1 VDVAAE
7 DLTARARIRDAALRM
22 FADKGI
28 DATTVRDIAKAAG
41 VSAGLL
47 RHHFGAKDALRDAC
61 DTYAL
66 EQLIRIKE
74 QAIPGGQLANPGF
87 MLSAH
92 PTLMLLMRYLIRS
105 MVDGSAAAAG
115 LFDQMVAA
123 TEQWFAKYNP
133 DEFRDPRASAAV
145 LVAMQTGLLI
155 LHDHVSRALGAD
167 VLSGTGHVRM
177 GHAIVDFHANPLI
190 SPEIAEQAH
199 AAYDRLE
206 EQQGEK

>member
-1 VDVAAE
+1 MDVAVE
-7 DLTARARIRDAALRM
+7 DLTARARIRDVALRM
-22 FADKGI
+22 FADRGI

-47 RHHFGAKDALRDAC
+47 RHHFGSKDALRDTC
-61 DTYAL
+61 DAYAL

-74 QAIPGGQLANPGF
+74 QAVPGGQLANPAF
-87 MLSAH
+87 LTSAH

-115 LFDQMVAA
+115 LFNQMVDA

-133 DEFRDPRASAAV
+133 GEFRDPRASAAV
-145 LVAMQTGLLI
+145 MVAMQTGLLM
-155 LHDHVSRALGAD
+155 LHDHVSRVLGAD
-167 VLSGTGHVRM
+167 VLSGAGHVRM
-177 GHAIVDFHANPLI
+177 GRALVDFHAHPLLT
-190 SPEIAEQAH
+190 PEIAEQAH
-199 AAYDRLE
+199 TAYDRLE